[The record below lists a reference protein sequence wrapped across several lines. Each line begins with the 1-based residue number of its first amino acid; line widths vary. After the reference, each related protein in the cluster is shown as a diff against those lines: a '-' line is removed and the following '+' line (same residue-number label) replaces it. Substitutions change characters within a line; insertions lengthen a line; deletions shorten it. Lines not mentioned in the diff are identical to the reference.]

1 MSIRILA
8 TADIHIGR
16 RPSKVLDSGDAARFS
31 CARIWE
37 AIVDRAIAESV
48 DLVLLAGDVVE
59 HDNRF
64 FEATGPFEAG
74 LAKLADAGIDTWAV
88 AGNHDHDVL
97 SRIVDT
103 VGSDRLHL
111 LGRGGD
117 WEEAVIEKDGRPV
130 LKIHGWSFPNNHVQ
144 ESPLADY
151 NLQSTPA
158 LPDRSGLPDLPTLGL
173 LHADLDAQG
182 SRYGPVTRAEL
193 SSTAATIWVLG
204 HVHASR
210 YIEAT
215 SGPAILY
222 PGSPQAMDP
231 GETGRHG
238 PWLIEIQG
246 PRQVSATLLPM
257 SRVRYD
263 GLEIDLSG
271 ITSEDEFQSRV
282 VTGINQY
289 LKSTVT
295 PGDGLEYVSLR
306 LEFVGRT
313 TLCSRLDGF
322 SDSLIKSFEPR
333 QGQVRAVIDT
343 VTNNTL
349 PAIDLDELA
358 ENHDP
363 PGVLARTLKALES
376 NAADETV
383 ANLVQATH
391 RKMLEVHAAVA
402 YSVLTQGDQSQ
413 EDQPP
418 DREAARR
425 QLIRQA
431 RLRLDRLLTPAQSP

>member
-1 MSIRILA
+1 MPLKILA

-16 RPSKVLDSGDAARFS
+16 RPSKVFDSGDAGRFS
-31 CARIWE
+31 CARMWE
-37 AIVDRAIAESV
+37 AIVERAVKESV

-64 FEATGPFEAG
+64 FEATGPLEAG
-74 LAKLADAGIDTWAV
+74 LAKLAGAGIDTYAV

-103 VGSDRLHL
+103 VGSGRLRF
-111 LGRGGD
+111 LGRDGR
-117 WEEAVIEKDGRPV
+117 WEEAMVEKDGRPV
-130 LKIHGWSFPNNHVQ
+130 LRIHGWSFPSTHVHD
-144 ESPLADY
+144 SPLADY
-151 NLQSTPA
+151 DLQSA
-158 LPDRSGLPDLPTLGL
+158 ADLPDLPTLGL

-193 SSTAATIWVLG
+193 SSTPVTIWVLG
-204 HVHASR
+204 HVHAPQ
-210 YIEAT
+210 YLDAA
-215 SGPAILY
+215 SGPPILY

-246 PRQVSATLLPM
+246 PDRVNATLLPM
-257 SRVRYD
+257 SKVRYD
-263 GLEIDLSG
+263 GVEIDLSG
-271 ITSEDEFQSRV
+271 ITSEDEFQSRA
-282 VTGINQY
+282 VTRTNQH
-289 LKSTVT
+289 LKSTTT
-295 PGDGLEYVSLR
+295 PGDPLEYISLR
-306 LEFVGRT
+306 LEFSGRT
-313 TLCSRLDGF
+313 TLCSQLDDLSRRL
-322 SDSLIKSFEPR
+322 IETFEPR
-333 QGQVRAVIDT
+333 MGDVTARIDT

-358 ENHDP
+358 ENRDP

-376 NAADETV
+376 DRPDETV
-383 ANLVQATH
+383 SELVRSAH
-391 RKMLEVHAAVA
+391 RKMLDVHDAVA
-402 YSVLTQGDQSQ
+402 YSGPIQ
-413 EDQPP
+413 DQPP

-431 RLRLDRLLTPAQSP
+431 GLLLDRLLAREQSA